1 MRRTRYRILKNRPP
15 RVLVF
20 NPISG
25 HGHLDSWNA
34 MFIALLLQKG
44 WDVLALTPDAQ
55 ALLSRLAQR
64 GLAEAPGLHVLDYAS
79 SSQDM
84 GWSARR
90 VRRALL
96 ARMRRAWACW
106 NTFGDRYYYLRPG
119 SEAVPGTPD
128 YWRKRFFQVAVPF
141 PYRAT
146 YFVYA
151 RSRRLFGKPE
161 GTDAPLDPEAGFLDP
176 EGFAVRVSGAI
187 RRAPYKPDL
196 VFNMYMDMYRSCSTS
211 WARFAAIGK
220 WPWAGI
226 RFVPSVPPREGYYG
240 LASLRG
246 MCFLDEDICRIY
258 REANPERTFGYLPDI
273 TETALPDQPGTLAKE
288 IRRRAAGRR
297 IVFLGGSIGG
307 QKNLARWFEVIALAD
322 PSKWYF
328 VQIGEV
334 HRATLTAEDI
344 AALDQNVSIVPE
356 NLFIKPEYLPDE
368 RAFNEIIHTSDVI
381 YAVYR
386 DFRISSNMLGKAAAF
401 EKPIL
406 VAENYLMGE
415 RVGAYGI
422 GRVAPQ
428 EDAVQIHRALLS
440 LDESA
445 PPASAFKRYRD
456 DFGPK
461 ALAAS
466 LGHFIEQC
474 IGRRSEACA
483 DDVREHKY
491 ADGQIRLAGNG
502 KEECRS

>member
-1 MRRTRYRILKNRPP
+1 MLKKRPP

-44 WDVLALTPDAQ
+44 WEVLALTPDAQ

-79 SSQDM
+79 SSQNM

-90 VRRALL
+90 VRQAFLSRL
-96 ARMRRAWACW
+96 RRAWARW
-106 NTFGDRYYYLRPG
+106 NTFGDRYYYRRPG
-119 SEAVPGTPD
+119 SEAMPGAPD
-128 YWRKRFFQVAVPF
+128 YWRKRLFQLAVPF

-146 YFVYA
+146 YFIYA
-151 RSRRLFGKPE
+151 RSRRLFRRPE
-161 GTDAPLDPEAGFLDP
+161 CPDAVHDPEAGFLDP
-176 EGFAVRVSGAI
+176 AEFAMRVSGAI
-187 RRAPYKPDL
+187 RSAPYKPDL
-196 VFNMYMDMYRSCSTS
+196 VFNMYMDMYRSCPSS
-211 WARFAAIGK
+211 WNRFAVVGK

-226 RFVPSVPPREGYYG
+226 RFVPSVLPKEGYYG
-240 LASLRG
+240 LSSLKG
-246 MCFLDEDICRIY
+246 MCFLDEDVCRIY
-258 REANPERTFGYLPDI
+258 RKANPERAFGYLPDI
-273 TETALPDQPGTLAKE
+273 TETALPAQPGALAEE
-288 IRRRAAGRR
+288 IRQRAAGRR

-307 QKNLARWFEVIALAD
+307 QKNLARWFDVIALAD
-322 PSKWYF
+322 PSKWFF

-334 HRATLTAEDI
+334 HRATLTAEDL
-344 AALDQNVSIVPE
+344 AALDQNVSYPPE
-356 NLFIKPEYLPDE
+356 NLIIKAEYLPDE
-368 RAFNEIIHTSDVI
+368 RAFNDIIRTSDVI

-406 VAENYLMGE
+406 VADNYLMGE
-415 RVGAYGI
+415 RVRDYGI

-428 EDAVQIHRALLS
+428 EDAARIHCALLS
-440 LDESA
+440 LEESA
-445 PPASAFKRYRD
+445 PPASAFERYRD

-474 IGRRSEACA
+474 IGRRLKAGM
-483 DDVREHKY
+483 DDGGELEH
-491 ADGQIRLAGNG
+491 AEGLARLAANDREG
-502 KEECRS
+502 CRL